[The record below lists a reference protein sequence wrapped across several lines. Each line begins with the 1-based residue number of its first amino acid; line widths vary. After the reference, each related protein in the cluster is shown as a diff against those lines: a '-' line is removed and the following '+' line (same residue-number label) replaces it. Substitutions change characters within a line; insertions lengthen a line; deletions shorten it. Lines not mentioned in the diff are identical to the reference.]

1 MKRLIV
7 TLLTV
12 LLVGGVFAGCKEEG
26 KEGSV
31 TPTGTPQVNVEIS
44 VIEDANVAFDKEL
57 RVEDLILIPDDAK
70 SLITNYVFIGED
82 GSTKQELDK
91 SIGTHTVTIM
101 LEMADGTV
109 QNIETTYTIT
119 GPVMSEAIEKNMA
132 TEEWDTVDIERV
144 SVDLNTED
152 LVFTSTDKISVVGKV
167 QGVDTADYAM
177 LTKLPI
183 LNDKVDRDLWS
194 YAILSNDDELKLAEL
209 GCSPLRD
216 AIYVTNMIDTEIKA
230 QEEKAASG
238 DEEETA
244 RLYELKFIRQYLQD
258 NTTVVTKETGFS
270 MYKTDGTVL
279 PVKCVEV
286 TTNLTNTVGQQFSYV
301 QLFYVDYSENE
312 RLIFNL
318 EEDRELAKEF
328 NHGPY
333 DAFND
338 VELTE
343 SISYSTY
350 EEFKSLVN
358 NKEICPSYKEFCIG
372 YHKEASYKAV
382 ERLIDEMVIG
392 DINEILPDDN
402 TVEVENPDATP
413 TPTLAPTVVKQTYA
427 EKYPG
432 LFTWYEK
439 QTKYRRWYYV
449 IDKETEYVGT
459 ITMPDGSVLEG
470 EGELDIKDEGG
481 NFDGSGYYDEDGD
494 YHQTTGTG
502 GVIGSNDDKKEDDN
516 KSNTG
521 SQGNFGGS
529 TGVTDNKKEDKGTT
543 TETFHKVD
551 SPNKNVTITFDT
563 DNTKGVEFI
572 PNECSD
578 TKLVLEKDGTKYY
591 AEILSK
597 RGIESK
603 LYSDNCVYSTDD
615 VAGDFVIRVD
625 TNYDGPRNTLGVISG
640 FLMTYTSK
648 STGEYIRRP
657 YAVVYTSGQSSVM
670 LYAEDFPGTIE
681 ELGDLLWSII
691 NVERK

>member
-44 VIEDANVAFDKEL
+44 VIENASVAFDKDL

-82 GSTKQELDK
+82 GSAKQELDK

-216 AIYVTNMIDTEIKA
+216 AIYVTNMIDTEIKT

-286 TTNLTNTVGQQFSYV
+286 TTNLTDTVGQQFSYV

-318 EEDRELAKEF
+318 EEDRELTKEF

-343 SISYSTY
+343 SVSYSTY
-350 EEFKSLVN
+350 EEFKSLVK

-372 YHKEASYKAV
+372 YQKEASYKAV
-382 ERLIDEMVIG
+382 ERLVDEMVIG

-502 GVIGSNDDKKEDDN
+502 GVIGSNDN
-516 KSNTG
+516 NTG

-529 TGVTDNKKEDKGTT
+529 TGVQDNSSKVQPGNI
-543 TETFHKVD
+543 TEK
-551 SPNKNVTITFDT
+551 
-563 DNTKGVEFI
+563 
-572 PNECSD
+572 
-578 TKLVLEKDGTKYY
+578 
-591 AEILSK
+591 
-597 RGIESK
+597 
-603 LYSDNCVYSTDD
+603 
-615 VAGDFVIRVD
+615 
-625 TNYDGPRNTLGVISG
+625 
-640 FLMTYTSK
+640 TYTSGVVDWMGQHMNFDFSKDSDIYIDVESSSPGRVVLFCEGTEFHMYTGTVDEVIKVCYPNSTELKLEIPNAEEKRVGIK
-648 STGEYIRRP
+648 SESNDKMGCILEYVWIIDKDTKEEVYVP
-657 YAVVYTSGQSSVM
+657 HYAHLLSAQVGFVLFTPELQEDWSLYEKVM
-670 LYAEDFPGTIE
+670 SCASMTV
-681 ELGDLLWSII
+681 
-691 NVERK
+691 N

>member
-44 VIEDANVAFDKEL
+44 VIENANVAFDKEL

-286 TTNLTNTVGQQFSYV
+286 TTNLTDTVGQQFSYV

-318 EEDRELAKEF
+318 EEDRELTKEF

-343 SISYSTY
+343 SVSYSTY
-350 EEFKSLVN
+350 EEFKSLVK

-382 ERLIDEMVIG
+382 ERLVDEMVIG

-502 GVIGSNDDKKEDDN
+502 GVIGNNDND
-516 KSNTG
+516 TG

-529 TGVTDNKKEDKGTT
+529 TGVQDNSSKVQPGNI
-543 TETFHKVD
+543 TEK
-551 SPNKNVTITFDT
+551 
-563 DNTKGVEFI
+563 
-572 PNECSD
+572 
-578 TKLVLEKDGTKYY
+578 
-591 AEILSK
+591 
-597 RGIESK
+597 
-603 LYSDNCVYSTDD
+603 
-615 VAGDFVIRVD
+615 
-625 TNYDGPRNTLGVISG
+625 
-640 FLMTYTSK
+640 TYTSGVVDWMGQHMNFDFSKDSDIYIDVESSSPGRVVLFCEGTEFHMYTGTVDEIIKVCYPNSTELKLEIPNAEEKRVGIK
-648 STGEYIRRP
+648 SESNDKMGCILEYVWIIDKDTKEEVYVP
-657 YAVVYTSGQSSVM
+657 HYAHLLSAQVGFVLFTPELQEDWGLYEKVM
-670 LYAEDFPGTIE
+670 SCASMTV
-681 ELGDLLWSII
+681 
-691 NVERK
+691 N